1 MAWQQIGTWDDALDA
16 SPEVTYTAREN
27 GFGYRPRQVVVP
39 APVWD
44 APRNAAEESVRGR
57 LDAAGATLIGGG
69 SERAGRKGDAAAR
82 LDLRLVEFPEGVEV
96 APIIDDARGTQDVGI
111 AYNHVVVA
119 NPQRHGGCS
128 PPILTHRPASRVT
141 QPPDAG
147 AGMTV
152 VVLDT
157 GSPKPPRVANATL
170 RDADIEPPLA
180 SPATE
185 DEPLAVGHGTM
196 VAEVVARNAP
206 GVQILIRRV
215 LETPLGIADELDIA
229 LALDELPD
237 DVDIVNAS
245 FGGRAAAADAMIALR
260 AAVERA
266 QQRGMLIVA
275 SAGNEGEREA
285 HFNAAFPEVV
295 GVAAA
300 REATE
305 WEVQPFSNRGD
316 WVRVCAVGEDVETLN
331 ERGQAV
337 LCSGTSFAAPLVAAR
352 IAVRA
357 AAEGTSAGVAAQA
370 LADDAGQ
377 PLVTDAGRLVV

>member
-1 MAWQQIGTWDDALDA
+1 MPWQDLDTWDSALDA
-16 SPEVTYTAREN
+16 SPEVTFTNLED
-27 GFGYRPRQVVVP
+27 GFGYRPRQIVVP
-39 APVWD
+39 APIWET
-44 APRNAAEESVRGR
+44 PRNADEETVRGQ
-57 LDAAGATLIGGG
+57 LADAGATLIGGG
-69 SERAGRKGDAAAR
+69 SDRAGRKGDAAAR
-82 LDLRLVEFPEGVEV
+82 LELRLVEVSEGVEV
-96 APIIDDARGTQDVGI
+96 ASIIDDARQSRRVGI

-128 PPILTHRPASRVT
+128 PPIPTNRRPSPVT
-141 QPPDAG
+141 EPQEAG
-147 AGMTV
+147 AGKTI

-157 GSPKPPRVANATL
+157 GSPMPPQVANAIV
-170 RDADIEPPLA
+170 RQADIEPPLA

-185 DEPLAVGHGTM
+185 EEPLAVGHGTM
-196 VAEVVARNAP
+196 VADVVARNAP
-206 GVQILIRRV
+206 GAAIHIRRV
-215 LETPLGIADELDIA
+215 LETPLGVADELDIA

-245 FGGRAAAADAMIALR
+245 FGGRAAAADAMIALA
-260 AAVERA
+260 AAVQRA

-275 SAGNEGEREA
+275 SAGNEGESEA
-285 HFNAAFPEVV
+285 HFSAAFADVV

-300 REATE
+300 RQESE
-305 WEVQPFSNRGD
+305 WEVQCFSNRGE

-352 IAVRA
+352 IAVKA
-357 AAEGTSAGVAAQA
+357 AADGTSAAVAAQA

-377 PLVTDAGRLVV
+377 PLVPDAGRLVV

>member
-1 MAWQQIGTWDDALDA
+1 MPWQDNGAWDEALQADADLIIA
-16 SPEVTYTAREN
+16 EA
-27 GFGYRPRQVVVP
+27 GFAYRPRQIIVA

-44 APRNAAEESVRGR
+44 TPRNAAEETVRTR
-57 LDAAGATLIGGG
+57 LDDAGARLIRGGTTPG
-69 SERAGRKGDAAAR
+69 GRKGEIAAG
-82 LDLRLVEFPEGVEV
+82 LDLRLVEVGEDVDV
-96 APIIDDARGTQDVGI
+96 APIIDAGRADERVEI
-111 AYNHVVVA
+111 AYNHVIVA

-128 PPILTHRPASRVT
+128 PPILTHRPPSPVMR
-141 QPPDAG
+141 PPDAG
-147 AGMTV
+147 AGMTI

-157 GSPKPPRVANATL
+157 GSPDPPRVANATL
-170 RDADIEPPLA
+170 RDADIEPPVAL
-180 SPATE
+180 PATE

-215 LETPLGIADELDIA
+215 LKTPLGVADELDIG

-237 DVDIVNAS
+237 GVNIVNAS
-245 FGGRAAAADAMIALR
+245 FGGPAAAANAMLALGL
-260 AAVERA
+260 AVQRA

-275 SAGNEGEREA
+275 SAGNEGDSEP
-285 HFNAAFPEVV
+285 HFNAAFTDVV